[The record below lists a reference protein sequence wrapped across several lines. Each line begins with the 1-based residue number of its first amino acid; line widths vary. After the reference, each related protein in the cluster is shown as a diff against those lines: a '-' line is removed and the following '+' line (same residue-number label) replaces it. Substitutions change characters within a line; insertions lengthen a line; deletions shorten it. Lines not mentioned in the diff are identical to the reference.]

1 MTSMKAASSICLATH
16 NGGKYLRP
24 QLQSLCEQTA
34 LAAEVV
40 VVDDTST
47 DDTMDELES
56 FRERAPFEVRIIRN
70 RTRLGAVATF
80 ERAVETAGGD
90 LIFLCDQDDVWH
102 PEKLERFALAFEEC
116 PTANG
121 VFSDSSVFTDR
132 PTDAGRSLFDLL
144 GFSPRDRAASAAGI
158 DLQLLLR
165 RNVVSGHSLAFRAP
179 ARQIVLPFSSRLY
192 HDAWIAV
199 LLAATGRL
207 MVIDQPLVWHRQHET
222 NLVGPRRVLSLAT
235 ALSSLQ
241 RSQQELTRLASGY
254 REVSERLAGMEA
266 QPDSVGRAAALV
278 AEKVAHL
285 ELRASLD
292 RRRAHRL
299 GTILRELRA
308 SGYRRYSASSTA
320 AVTDLLSVRAGG
332 VAAGRRATNTR

>member
-1 MTSMKAASSICLATH
+1 MAPRETGA
-16 NGGKYLRP
+16 LRP
-24 QLQSLCEQTA
+24 R
-34 LAAEVV
+34 VRGV
-40 VVDDTST
+40 PD
-47 DDTMDELES
+47 
-56 FRERAPFEVRIIRN
+56 RER
-70 RTRLGAVATF
+70 
-80 ERAVETAGGD
+80 
-90 LIFLCDQDDVWH
+90 
-102 PEKLERFALAFEEC
+102 
-116 PTANG
+116 

-132 PTDAGRSLFDLL
+132 PTDAGRSSST
-144 GFSPRDRAASAAGI
+144 FSDSPLADRAASAAGI

-192 HDAWIAV
+192 HDAWIVV

-292 RRRAHRL
+292 RRRLIASARSCASPSQRL
-299 GTILRELRA
+299 SPVLSLVNSRGERIP
-308 SGYRRYSASSTA
+308 SACA
-320 AVTDLLSVRAGG
+320 AGG
-332 VAAGRRATNTR
+332 LVAAGRRATRRDTQRDEMSVTAMNGRARRSVPDVVRLTNVHSDR